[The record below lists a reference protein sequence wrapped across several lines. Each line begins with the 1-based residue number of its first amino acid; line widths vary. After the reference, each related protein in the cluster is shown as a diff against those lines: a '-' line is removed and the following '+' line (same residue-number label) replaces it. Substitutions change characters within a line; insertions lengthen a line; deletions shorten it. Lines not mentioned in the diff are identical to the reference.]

1 MMTWRRTDEKQL
13 PEPMTHQFIEGQASM
28 CSMSPCSLWHEK
40 DRVSWIAQQKVDENI
55 NIILCYFPKV
65 TNCKYFV
72 DYMIICSI
80 SKYCS
85 DFFSCPLEFNFTA
98 YIQGMCS
105 HRCTVAENKI
115 IHSHGSFLYAP
126 SQWETTLQCNVVSHW
141 LSACIIW
148 SLHFLTTIQHIILT
162 MSSET
167 TKALLT
173 TSYVYG

>member
-1 MMTWRRTDEKQL
+1 MTN
-13 PEPMTHQFIEGQASM
+13 QFIEGQASM
-28 CSMSPCSLWHEK
+28 CKSCQPALYGINSTESCAKMC
-40 DRVSWIAQQKVDENI
+40 WITEQKEDENI
-55 NIILCYFPKV
+55 NMILRYFPKV

-72 DYMIICSI
+72 DYMMIYSI

-98 YIQGMCS
+98 YIQWMCS
-105 HRCTVAENKI
+105 HHCTVAENKI

-148 SLHFLTTIQHIILT
+148 SLRFLTTI
-162 MSSET
+162 
-167 TKALLT
+167 
-173 TSYVYG
+173 